1 MRPRLLALDLDG
13 TLLTED
19 CQLPMGHVHAVREI
33 RQLGVEVVIATGR
46 GLLTTRWVWRALGL
60 QSPLVCFN
68 GGWVGHPDHPLPIAK
83 RSLSADDVLAVMEAM
98 RHRDG
103 VLCCYPDPDTWLMNR
118 ETELTKPWRDLY
130 RAPIQVRPDLHETWR
145 GDSLKMMYAD
155 NPQAVLAARAH
166 LQDLFRTRFHVVI
179 SQPDRL
185 EILPTAITKGWG
197 LVQLAR
203 HLGIPREAVWAAGD
217 ADNDR
222 EMLLWSGHGCAMGQA
237 APALREAARHV
248 LPSAHAR
255 GLCALVPLLERAIAA
270 QT

>member
-19 CQLPMGHVHAVREI
+19 CQLPMGHVHAVQAI
-33 RQLGVEVVIATGR
+33 RHLGIDVVIATGR

-68 GGWVGHPDHPLPIAK
+68 GGWVGHPDLPVPIAK
-83 RSLSADDVLAVMEAM
+83 RSLSEDEVFEIMEAL

-103 VLCCYPDPDTWLMNR
+103 VMCCYPDPETWVMNR
-118 ETELTKPWRDLY
+118 DTEVTRTWRDLY
-130 RAPIQVRPDLHETWR
+130 RAPIQVRPDLHETWQ
-145 GDSLKMMYAD
+145 GDSMKMMFAGTPD
-155 NPQAVLAARAH
+155 SVLATRNH
-166 LQDLFRTRFHVVI
+166 LQERFATRFHIVI

-185 EILPTAITKGWG
+185 EILPTAITKAWG
-197 LVQLAR
+197 LIQLAKY
-203 HLGIPREAVWAAGD
+203 LGIPREAVWAAGD

-237 APALREAARHV
+237 ADSLRAACRHT
-248 LPSAHAR
+248 LPSAQAR
-255 GLCALVPLLERAIAA
+255 GLCALVPLLERALAESS
-270 QT
+270 